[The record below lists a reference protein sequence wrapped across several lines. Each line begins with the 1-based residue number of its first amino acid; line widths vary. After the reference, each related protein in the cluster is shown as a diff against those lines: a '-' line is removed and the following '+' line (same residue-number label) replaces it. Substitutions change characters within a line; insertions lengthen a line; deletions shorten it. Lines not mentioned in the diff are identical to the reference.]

1 MRRHIFTALVLA
13 GALASPAH
21 APAADTTPVGVTL
34 ESVRAQGAG
43 CGAEDVVVDI
53 SPDGQALTVLF
64 SKLGVEVVPGAP
76 AQARTEC
83 RLDLRFNVPKHWSY
97 ALENVDFRGFVFL
110 EPGVTAEQTTR
121 FHIQGEAPETGVS
134 ASFVGETEE
143 SDYLLQARA
152 VDGPLAW
159 SRCGKG
165 KFVKLS
171 TTVAVSNARAPS
183 GTGMLQVTSAD
194 AQVYHL
200 RWRRCER

>member
-1 MRRHIFTALVLA
+1 MRRHIFAASVLA

-21 APAADTTPVGVTL
+21 APAADTTPLGVTL
-34 ESVRAQGAG
+34 ESVRTQGAG
-43 CGAEDVVVDI
+43 CGPEDVVVDI

-64 SKLGVEVVPGAP
+64 SKLGVEVVPGGP
-76 AQARTEC
+76 AEARSEC

-110 EPGVTAEQTTR
+110 EPGVTAQETTR
-121 FHIQGEAPETGVS
+121 FHIQGEAPESGAS

-143 SDYLLQARA
+143 TDYLLEARP
-152 VDGPLAW
+152 VEGPLSW

-171 TTVAVSNARAPS
+171 TTLTASNARAPG

-200 RWRRCER
+200 RWRRCDR